1 MRKEVNKYMRK
12 RRKSGGKRLWIYL
25 KGRKMKR
32 RRKKNKKNK
41 KRIL

>member
-1 MRKEVNKYMRK
+1 
-12 RRKSGGKRLWIYL
+12 L

-41 KRIL
+41 KRILWNMKWRNKDMRVIKR